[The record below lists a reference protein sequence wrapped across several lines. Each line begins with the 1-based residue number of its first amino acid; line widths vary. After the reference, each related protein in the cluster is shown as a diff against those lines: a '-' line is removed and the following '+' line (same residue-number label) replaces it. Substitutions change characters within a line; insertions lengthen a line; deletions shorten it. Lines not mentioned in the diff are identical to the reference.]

1 MTIRE
6 ESTEAPR
13 EDPAAAPGTP
23 STPGSRPQ
31 PVPRAPGATEI
42 KAAFAYCLKV
52 WLPVRIGLFM
62 VGLLG
67 VALLPPNDVADV
79 PGWPAPA
86 LTAGWHNLITAW
98 ERWDALW
105 YLKIASHGYSPSDT
119 SGAFFP
125 LYPVLSRAGSFLTG
139 GHPLAGAF
147 IVANVTGILAL
158 VVVYLMTKHE
168 FDERKAR
175 QTIVLIVVFPTAYF
189 LFAPYSESVFLLF
202 AALSLYAARIERW
215 WLAGLAGAL
224 AAATRSIGVT
234 LVVPLAFEAVRQA
247 RAAAPE
253 ERRPSRILYTLA
265 CSAFASVGLL
275 VYLWY
280 WRITT
285 GDALTPFSAQNGW
298 LREFSWPWETI
309 VNGTKAGLDFIG
321 SYPGGYHTLDL
332 VLVAV
337 AFVATIWIVFKWI
350 AMKIPAI
357 YATYA
362 VISLVMPLLLVFG
375 GRPFMSLPRFVLVI
389 WPLFW
394 ALGAFA
400 DKFNARDLVVGAS
413 AAGLGIMSLL
423 FVNWYFVF

>member
-1 MTIRE
+1 MTIQQ
-6 ESTEAPR
+6 EAAEVPSA
-13 EDPAAAPGTP
+13 PAVSVRATPKAPD
-23 STPGSRPQ
+23 RN
-31 PVPRAPGATEI
+31 EI
-42 KAAFAYCLKV
+42 KAAFLYCLRV
-52 WLPVRIGLFM
+52 WIPVRVGLFM

-67 VALLPPNDVADV
+67 VALLQPNDAANV

-105 YLKIASHGYSPSDT
+105 YLKIAAHGYSPTDT

-125 LYPVLSRAGSFLTG
+125 LYPVLTRAGSFITG

-147 IVANVTGILAL
+147 IVANVAGILAL

-175 QTIVLIVVFPTAYF
+175 QTVVFIAVFPTAYF

-202 AALSLYAARIERW
+202 AALSLYAARIEKW
-215 WLAGLAGAL
+215 WVAGLAGAL

-234 LVVPLAFEAVRQA
+234 LVVPLAFEAIRQA

-253 ERRPSRILYTLA
+253 ERSPARVLYTLA
-265 CSAFASVGLL
+265 CSAAASLGLL
-275 VYLWY
+275 AYLLY
-280 WRITT
+280 WKVTT
-285 GDALTPFSAQNGW
+285 GDFLTPFNAQNGW

-332 VLVAV
+332 VLVAL
-337 AFVATIWIVFKWI
+337 AFLAAVWLVFNWI

-362 VISLVMPLLLVFG
+362 LISLVMPLLLVFG

-413 AAGLGIMSLL
+413 AAGLGLMSLL
-423 FVNWYFVF
+423 FVNWYYVF